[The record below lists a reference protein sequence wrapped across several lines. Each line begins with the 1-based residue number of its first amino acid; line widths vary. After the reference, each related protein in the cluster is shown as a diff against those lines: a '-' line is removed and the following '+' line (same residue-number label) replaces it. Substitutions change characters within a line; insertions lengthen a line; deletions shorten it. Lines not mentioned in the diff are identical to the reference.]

1 MKHCEDKVGNWYQ
14 IAGTRRYTLDEG
26 RKKGTGAIDVRT
38 GSGFE
43 YTVLPDRGLDI
54 SLATYRGSNLVFLG
68 PQGETAPAYYDM
80 HGRNWLYSFYA
91 GLLTTCGPDNLGG
104 PCVDDGE
111 ELGQHGRFNN
121 TPATNVACDLDMLS
135 DDPEIKITG
144 TIDFS
149 ESLMSK
155 LKVKRTI
162 TSPVGKSEVTV
173 HDLIRNE
180 GGKAVPLSLLYH
192 INFGY
197 PLLDETVQIEVSSDK
212 VESCNDYAEEYLE
225 ERGAFGVPDVS
236 NEEKNYLHSFDPGR
250 TAFARILNRKLGI
263 GVEISFQTD
272 AFEYLNQWK
281 MEGIKDYVL
290 ALEPCTVPCLNRAE
304 LRQRNMLK
312 YINPKEELELVFTIK
327 ILDLEE

>member
-1 MKHCEDKVGNWYQ
+1 
-14 IAGTRRYTLDEG
+14 
-26 RKKGTGAIDVRT
+26 
-38 GSGFE
+38 
-43 YTVLPDRGLDI
+43 
-54 SLATYRGSNLVFLG
+54 
-68 PQGETAPAYYDM
+68 
-80 HGRNWLYSFYA
+80 
-91 GLLTTCGPDNLGG
+91 
-104 PCVDDGE
+104 
-111 ELGQHGRFNN
+111 
-121 TPATNVACDLDMLS
+121 MLS

-212 VESCNDYAEEYLE
+212 VESCNDYAEEYHT